1 MQELIQT
8 LIEWLVV
15 FATDLLIPAMALTFI
30 LAIGFRIIIFFNISR
45 GDWFAREFAKRIDNF
60 VENNLRGSDISFFLA
75 SKKLM
80 EKTFYELFIVRS
92 IMMRRK
98 PDYVASLMDRTFL
111 IQQGTAKLVKD
122 SLKQFRNLRYSKNS
136 QPNFTEISIHLLEGN
151 PSYNKIFGI
160 IPASFFN
167 DVLNTL
173 PGIFIV
179 GGIFGTFLG
188 IMKALPE
195 LGGMDFAD
203 LEGSKA
209 VLDGFLLKVSFSM
222 STSIVGIIFSVIT
235 TLLNTIVSP
244 QKLFVSAV
252 NRLNNSFVILW
263 NISNCNDLPEDVG
276 DFDENRDPMEALAE
290 QSVDKE
296 LAKWE
301 AEAKRKNN
309 GQAS

>member
-1 MQELIQT
+1 MQEIIQT
-8 LIEWLVV
+8 LIEWLVI
-15 FATDLLIPAMALTFI
+15 FATDLLIPSMALAFI
-30 LAIGFRIIIFFNISR
+30 LAIGFRIIIYFNISR
-45 GDWFAREFAKRIDNF
+45 GDWFAREFAKRLDNY
-60 VENNLRGSDISFFLA
+60 VEGNHRREEISFFLA
-75 SKKLM
+75 SKRLM

-98 PDYVASLMDRTFL
+98 PDYVASLMDRVFL

-122 SLKQFRNLRYSKNS
+122 SLKQFRNLRYSQSN
-136 QPNFTEISIHLLEGN
+136 QPDFTEISIHLLEKN

-235 TLLNTIVSP
+235 TILNTVVSP
-244 QKLFVSAV
+244 QKVFVSAV
-252 NRLNNSFVILW
+252 NRLNNSFTILW
-263 NISNCNDLPEDVG
+263 NISDSNDLPEDVS

-290 QSVDKE
+290 QSVNKE
-296 LAKWE
+296 LARWE
-301 AEAKRKNN
+301 AEEKRKTS
-309 GQAS
+309 GQVS